1 MNLNIK
7 SGAAKTLAA
16 LSQCKSESDA
26 RWISLDEAI
35 GILDRSCEPS
45 ETIDR
50 SAAMPFLGIGFA
62 KTDAQCRMMS
72 LARQQALLIAI
83 DYPEKDVKETNYRC
97 FILGLYTLKNV
108 MKRKLMYSSS
118 SISWN
123 AVPKEAMLVYL
134 LSHGF
139 SMHDLIHPS
148 LVVGGVQNKY
158 VVQSSRGPFYQA
170 DDAIRSVDIVNPRSL
185 LEEAV
190 SEIFPMLGCVSSV
203 DRLCRYMGG
212 V

>member
-1 MNLNIK
+1 
-7 SGAAKTLAA
+7 
-16 LSQCKSESDA
+16 
-26 RWISLDEAI
+26 
-35 GILDRSCEPS
+35 
-45 ETIDR
+45 
-50 SAAMPFLGIGFA
+50 
-62 KTDAQCRMMS
+62 
-72 LARQQALLIAI
+72 
-83 DYPEKDVKETNYRC
+83 
-97 FILGLYTLKNV
+97 
-108 MKRKLMYSSS
+108 MYSSS

-212 V
+212 VGNFLLYKKIVVLLTCHRDEVNFVGRMFLDEIIVGISHCNFR